1 MTRPSFSMATRVV
14 NTTRREGGGNDVPAI
29 VTHPMQRE
37 PIHRMGCD
45 VNIGQIE
52 QIIEIEP
59 VMEPVEAPD
68 RHREAE
74 PAPLSKEMVPA

>member
-1 MTRPSFSMATRVV
+1 
-14 NTTRREGGGNDVPAI
+14 
-29 VTHPMQRE
+29 
-37 PIHRMGCD
+37 

-68 RHREAE
+68 RHQEAE
-74 PAPLSKEMVPA
+74 PAPLWKEMVPA